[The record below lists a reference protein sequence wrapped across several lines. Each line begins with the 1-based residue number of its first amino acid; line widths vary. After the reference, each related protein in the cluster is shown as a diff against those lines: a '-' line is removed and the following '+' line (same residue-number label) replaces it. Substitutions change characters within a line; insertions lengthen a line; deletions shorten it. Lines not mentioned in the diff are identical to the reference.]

1 MELSD
6 YDKASWEQLEKA
18 VHDPEAPFRYLT
30 VCSVDQN
37 LQPQARTM
45 VLRAASM
52 ETRELEFHTDV
63 RSPKWE
69 ELRQNQRA
77 TVLGYYPGNRLQLR
91 LQGTVTLHAPGT
103 QRAQSAWLKLSHW
116 TKHTYAGGPPGDE
129 LAFEPAQVTSTN
141 PESADSA
148 KGQTYFGVLIFQA
161 TSLDRFQL
169 QRQNNQRM
177 LFQYDQ
183 SGSITSGNWVNP

>member
-6 YDKASWEQLEKA
+6 YEKASWEQLENA
-18 VHDPEAPFRYLT
+18 SHDPEAPFRYLT

-45 VLRAASM
+45 VLRAVLERS
-52 ETRELEFHTDV
+52 RELEFHTDI

-69 ELRQNQRA
+69 ELQQNQRA
-77 TVLGYYPGNRLQLR
+77 TVLGYCPESRLQLR

-103 QRAQSAWLKLSHW
+103 KQAQSAWSKLSHW
-116 TKHTYAGGPPGDE
+116 TRQTYAGGPPGDE
-129 LAFEPAQVTSTN
+129 LAFEPAQVTSISS
-141 PESADSA
+141 EGADRSE
-148 KGQTYFGVLIFQA
+148 GQIYFGILTFRA

-177 LFQYDQ
+177 LFQYNS
-183 SGSITSGNWVNP
+183 SGSLASENWVNP

>member
-18 VHDPEAPFRYLT
+18 VDDPDAPFRYLT

-37 LQPQARTM
+37 LHPQARTM

-63 RSPKWE
+63 RSPKWRNSDRTNVQPFSDTAPSHGFNCALWE
-69 ELRQNQRA
+69 VLHRMHRLTARPICMVKAISLAKTNLCRRPTRRRARLRA
-77 TVLGYYPGNRLQLR
+77 
-91 LQGTVTLHAPGT
+91 
-103 QRAQSAWLKLSHW
+103 
-116 TKHTYAGGPPGDE
+116 
-129 LAFEPAQVTSTN
+129 AQVTSTN

-161 TSLDRFQL
+161 ISLDRFQL